1 MEQYQR
7 KPRQSWEMYK
17 RKKIIRRNTNR
28 SFWMV
33 LIGILAVLVIISF
46 FLVKNFLLSQKFIIF
61 A

>member
-46 FLVKNFLLSQKFIIF
+46 FW
-61 A
+61 